1 MRSEVIPISE
11 LEQRDLVAWQRLSAT
26 AVSSNPF
33 AEPEFV
39 FPAARAWQV
48 NDLSILVVREG
59 TDWLAALPVR
69 NMRSWRSVPGTCL
82 ANWRH
87 DYCYL
92 GAPLVAQGDTEAI
105 LATLIK
111 GGLRASGC
119 LALDWIDADGP
130 LSGALASAFA
140 AESRLV
146 VVDEFERPALYR
158 RDSPDYLQQTLSA
171 RRLEDYQRKLQL
183 LEQEV
188 GELTL
193 RDASHDPAAYARFIR
208 LERSGWRGEVG
219 SAMACRPGH
228 AVFFTQ
234 MCRGFAQSGRLL
246 MLSLASEQ
254 STVAMNCEL
263 LAGDM
268 SFNFKLAFDERL
280 ARFSPGVQLYIANLD
295 RFHSSGLAWSDSA
308 ASDNATLNRLWSG
321 RRRLRSVVA
330 TRREPSGVL
339 PYAKWRVASAAL
351 PIRRKL
357 VKTVAGG
364 QGH

>member
-1 MRSEVIPISE
+1 MRPEVIPISE
-11 LEQRDLVAWQRLSAT
+11 LEQRDLVAWRRLGAT
-26 AVSSNPF
+26 AVTPNPF

-48 NDLSILVVREG
+48 NDLALLVVRDG
-59 TDWLAALPVR
+59 PDWLAALPVR
-69 NMRSWRSVPGTCL
+69 SRRSWRGVPGTCL

-92 GAPLVAQGDTEAI
+92 GAPLVAERDTEAI
-105 LATLIK
+105 LATLIR
-111 GGLRASGC
+111 GGLQVSGC
-119 LALDWIDADGP
+119 LALDWLDVDGP
-130 LSGALASAFA
+130 LSEALDSVFA
-140 AESRLV
+140 AETRVV
-146 VVDEFERPALYR
+146 VVDECERPALHR
-158 RDSPDYLQQTLSA
+158 RDSPDYLQQTLSP
-171 RRLEDYQRKLQL
+171 RRLEDYQRKLRR

-193 RDASHDPAAYARFIR
+193 RDDSNDPAADQRFIQ

-254 STVAMNCEL
+254 RTVAMSCAL

-268 SFNFKLAFDERL
+268 SVNFQLVFDERL
-280 ARFSPGVQLYIANLD
+280 ARFSPGVQLHIANID
-295 RFHSSGLAWSDSA
+295 RFHTSGLAWSDSA
-308 ASDNATLNRLWSG
+308 DSDNATLNRLWSG

-330 TRREPSGVL
+330 TRREPSGAL
-339 PYAKWRVASAAL
+339 PYAKWRAASAAL

-357 VKTVAGG
+357 AKTVAA
-364 QGH
+364 GHGH

>member
-1 MRSEVIPISE
+1 MRSEVIPIST
-11 LEQRDLVAWQRLSAT
+11 LEPQDLVAWQRLSAT
-26 AVSSNPF
+26 AVTPNPF

-39 FPAARAWQV
+39 LPAARAWQV
-48 NDLSILVVREG
+48 KDLSVLVVRDG
-59 TDWLAALPVR
+59 RDWLAALPVR
-69 NMRSWRSVPGTCL
+69 SMRSWRSVPGTCL

-92 GAPLVAQGDTEAI
+92 GAPLVTDGDIEAI

-111 GGLRASGC
+111 GGLLANGC
-119 LALDWIDADGP
+119 LALDWIDVDGP
-130 LSGALASAFA
+130 LSAALASVFA
-140 AESRLV
+140 TESRLV

-171 RRLEDYQRKLQL
+171 QRVEDYQGKLQL
-183 LEQEV
+183 LEHEV

-193 RDASHDPAAYARFIR
+193 RDDGHDPAAYARFIK

-219 SAMACRPGH
+219 SALACRPGH

-234 MCRGFAQSGRLL
+234 MCHGFAQSGRLL

-254 STVAMNCEL
+254 RTVAMSCEL

-268 SFNFKLAFDERL
+268 SFNFKFTFDERL
-280 ARFSPGVQLYIANLD
+280 ARFSPGVQLYLANLD
-295 RFHSSGLAWSDSA
+295 RFHTSELAWSDSA
-308 ASDNATLNRLWSG
+308 DSDNATLDRLWPG

-330 TRREPSGVL
+330 TRREPSGAL
-339 PYAKWRVASAAL
+339 PYAKWRAASAAL
-351 PIRRKL
+351 PIRRRL
-357 VKTVAGG
+357 AKTMAGG
-364 QGH
+364 H